1 MTTDVRS
8 TSKAR
13 SATTGKRRDLI
24 LLLGGAALLLVVV
37 GLDVAVATRGPAEE
51 GPPIFS
57 VTYTLR
63 MMFLAVG
70 SAAFVVGIH
79 AAACRLLAP
88 VDRLMNGVG
97 AGVNVRV
104 AAAVGVIPALAS
116 IVLVVGDPGLLS
128 RLVRED
134 QVVEWLSALLAFLA
148 AAAFGTAAHRAG
160 HQGVAIRLVLVA
172 MTAGCLLLGLEE
184 ISWFQRVFGV
194 ESPDFM
200 VSRNAQQETNLHN
213 LATGATENLYYVGGF
228 VYLILV
234 PITVGDRRLP
244 DRFAWLQTFVPSRV
258 ALLGSATAAG
268 FVYAMWNIAWIQA
281 TFWMTLAALVV
292 AARDRVDRRLAL
304 GLAVLTAVTAVAF
317 LLAGDS
323 MVRDWDDTEIRELVI
338 PYGLLL
344 AGLEAMRRA
353 PTSVRPATSR

>member
-1 MTTDVRS
+1 MNTDVRS
-8 TSKAR
+8 TSTVW
-13 SATTGKRRDLI
+13 SAPAGSRRDLI
-24 LLLGGAALLLVVV
+24 LLLVGAALLLVVV
-37 GLDVAVATRGPAEE
+37 GLDLAVATRGPAEE
-51 GPPIFS
+51 GSPIFS

-63 MMFLAVG
+63 MAFLAVG
-70 SAAFVVGIH
+70 SAAFVVGAH
-79 AAACRLLAP
+79 GAAGRLLAP
-88 VDRLMNGVG
+88 VDGPGNGVG

-104 AAAVGVIPALAS
+104 VAAIGVIPALAS
-116 IVLVVGDPGLLS
+116 IVLVIGDPGLLS

-148 AAAFGTAAHRAG
+148 AAAFGAAAHRTR
-160 HQGVAIRLVLVA
+160 HQGVAIRLVLVVVV
-172 MTAGCLLLGLEE
+172 AGCLLLGLEE
-184 ISWFQRVFGV
+184 ISWFQRVLGV
-194 ESPDFM
+194 ESPEFM

-213 LATGATENLYYVGGF
+213 LATGATENLYYVGAF

-244 DRFAWLQTFVPSRV
+244 DRFAWLQIVVPSRV

-281 TFWMTLAALVV
+281 TFWMTLAALAV

-304 GLAVLTAVTAVAF
+304 GLALLTAVTAAAF

-344 AGLEAMRRA
+344 AGFEAMRRA
-353 PTSVRPATSR
+353 PGSVESAAGR